1 MNSNL
6 FFFICASA
14 ILILSVVSICLAPII
29 NGLLGI
35 GWGTKNCQIL
45 SDEYD
50 YKEKNVYTDKNNDD
64 HKKELDKMKAN
75 INVCKREKAMHG
87 LEYASLVCDVAVGG
101 FCAILGLLHY
111 LEAGV
116 SFQNKTGIIGIIT
129 GTIGFILT
137 IVYVVFSSY
146 IFNNDLYYDSDGHN
160 IEKLYSN
167 AAFFKWNGYQY
178 LPNYDTE
185 KALDDDNLRYVKY
198 CELGQKQYNYD
209 SELYKF
215 SKENLS
221 PFDSCK
227 TSVLGYSS
235 KTYKDCNYIW
245 NIQNPEETTVH
256 KYLYDRW
263 ITTIILSVFIVLFNI
278 GMILFGFFLFSE
290 NGTPAGSSPLP
301 VSSVNQVNN

>member
-6 FFFICASA
+6 FFFICASL
-14 ILILSVVSICLAPII
+14 ILVLSVVSICLAPIM
-29 NGLLGI
+29 NGFLGS
-35 GWGTKNCQIL
+35 GWGTNNCQLL
-45 SDEYD
+45 SDDYD
-50 YKEKNVYTDKNNDD
+50 YSKKNIYTDKNDD
-64 HKKELDKMKAN
+64 DQKKILDGMKKK

-87 LEYASLVCDVAVGG
+87 LEYGSLVCDVVVGG

-111 LEAGV
+111 LEVGI
-116 SFQNKTGIIGIIT
+116 SFQSKTGLIGIIT

-137 IVYVVFSSY
+137 IVYVIFSSY
-146 IFNNDLYYDSDGHN
+146 IFNNDLFYDSDEKN
-160 IEKLYSN
+160 IGKLYSN
-167 AAFFKWNGYQY
+167 GASYKWNGYQY

-185 KALDDDNLRYVKY
+185 KAIDDENLKYIKY

-215 SKENLS
+215 SKEIGSL
-221 PFDSCK
+221 FGSCQ
-227 TSVLGYSS
+227 TSIMGGSS
-235 KTYKDCNYIW
+235 KSKKGDCEHIW
-245 NIQNPEETTVH
+245 PNSIYEGTNN

-290 NGTPAGSSPLP
+290 NPTPSGSTPLP
-301 VSSVNQVNN
+301 VSSVNAVN